1 MISSLLTSVGLGMGA
16 GINAYATLLV
26 FGLLARWQPMWFNDD
41 LAHFFASTPVLIV
54 VGVLYLIEFVADKI
68 PTVDHVWDVIHTFI
82 RPAAG
87 VLVAWAAVSDR
98 IPHGAVIVA
107 SILAG
112 GAALGAHAT
121 KATVRAASTMTT
133 GGIGNPILSIIEDV
147 FAFANALVAI
157 FLPVRRDEFLHHLI
171 LDVIEES
178 CSLGYVVVRGRSAGC
193 GVIPTCRNR
202 HHF

>member
-54 VGVLYLIEFVADKI
+54 VGVLYVIEFVADKI

-87 VLVAWAAVSDR
+87 KGQYRRINAHRIVLDRMGKTLNGDTKLSTDYDFFELLRRDGKRAARRFLDAHFDDIGQRSTFDLR
-98 IPHGAVIVA
+98 EE
-107 SILAG
+107 
-112 GAALGAHAT
+112 AHAEW
-121 KATVRAASTMTT
+121 A
-133 GGIGNPILSIIEDV
+133 
-147 FAFANALVAI
+147 
-157 FLPVRRDEFLHHLI
+157 
-171 LDVIEES
+171 
-178 CSLGYVVVRGRSAGC
+178 
-193 GVIPTCRNR
+193 
-202 HHF
+202 

>member
-54 VGVLYLIEFVADKI
+54 VGVLYLVEFVADKI
-68 PTVDHVWDVIHTFI
+68 PTVDHMWDVIHTFI

-98 IPHGAVIVA
+98 IPHGAVILA
-107 SILAG
+107 AILAG
-112 GAALGAHAT
+112 GAALGAHVT
-121 KATVRAASTMTT
+121 KATVRAASTVTT
-133 GGIGNPILSIIEDV
+133 GGIGNPILSIIEDL
-147 FAFANALVAI
+147 FAFANAILAI
-157 FLPVRRDEFLHHLI
+157 FLPWVVLVIIVLVVIFFVRLQRRVRRT
-171 LDVIEES
+171 
-178 CSLGYVVVRGRSAGC
+178 A
-193 GVIPTCRNR
+193 
-202 HHF
+202 